1 MEHKCLEKLPGRSSL
16 TGFPLRELALILSY
30 VGWVRAVAC
39 GQDEFRFFCF
49 GGSICSYP
57 PAWTKST
64 TKSCPKD
71 GQQCRQKLGA
81 RGLLCGPTRSRVH
94 AGRVDRRGVQ
104 GQCSCSLAWW
114 VSSPSHQAKGFGFW
128 WEECANMA
136 SDPQGFSKELLLR
149 VSQNRQVTF
158 CQRKFPP
165 TLAGDQKAHT

>member
-1 MEHKCLEKLPGRSSL
+1 M
-16 TGFPLRELALILSY
+16 
-30 VGWVRAVAC
+30 W
-39 GQDEFRFFCF
+39 
-49 GGSICSYP
+49 GGSGQWPADKTNSDFFVLGEAFVHTHQHGQKVQPRP
-57 PAWTKST
+57 PQL
-64 TKSCPKD
+64 PKD

-81 RGLLCGPTRSRVH
+81 RGLLCGPTRSRVR

-165 TLAGDQKAHT
+165 TLAGDQKAHTLRGCPRAEQDSLRFHFVKEAL